1 MDSTQ
6 KNTHWALVT
15 GASAGIGSEFA
26 RQLAARG
33 VNLVL
38 SARRLD
44 RLTALADE
52 LKAKH
57 AVAIECIS
65 ADLADPAAARALVEQ
80 IHHRGIAIDV
90 LINNAGYGV
99 PGKLTAPTWQQHA
112 DFIQVLMTAPVELCY
127 LLLPGMQQ
135 RSYGRIVN
143 VASLAGHMPSSAG
156 NTLYGAAKAFLIKF
170 SQSLALE
177 NSSRGIHVCALCPG
191 FTRSEFHDVSGARG
205 VVSKMPDFM
214 WMNADVVVRQGL
226 DAVERGDVVYI
237 NGRVNRLMRFFGK
250 HLPDR
255 MALKLIQRQSKRFR
269 VQDGK

>member
-1 MDSTQ
+1 MNTSR
-6 KNTHWALVT
+6 KNGHWALVT
-15 GASAGIGSEFA
+15 GASAGIGTAFA
-26 RQLAARG
+26 RELANRG

-44 RLTALADE
+44 RLNALADE

-57 AVAIECIS
+57 AVAIECIA
-65 ADLADPAAARALVEQ
+65 ADLADLAAARTLVEK
-80 IHHRGIAIDV
+80 IHQRGIAIDV

-99 PGKLTAPTWQQHA
+99 AGKLTTPPWQAHA

-135 RSYGRIVN
+135 RGYGRIIN
-143 VASLAGHMPSSAG
+143 VASLAGHMPGSAG

-177 NSSRGIHVCALCPG
+177 NQRRGIHVCALCPG
-191 FTRSEFHDVSGARG
+191 FTRSEFHDVSGARAI
-205 VVSKMPDFM
+205 VSKMPAFM
-214 WMNADVVVRQGL
+214 WMNADVVARQGL
-226 DAVERGDVVYI
+226 KAVERGDIVYI
-237 NGRVNRLMRFFGK
+237 NGRVNRLLRFFGK

-255 MALKLIQRQSKRFR
+255 IALNMIQRQSKHFR
-269 VQDGK
+269 LQD

>member
-1 MDSTQ
+1 MNLSQ

-26 RQLAARG
+26 RELASRG

-44 RLTALADE
+44 RLNALADE
-52 LKAKH
+52 LKTKH
-57 AVAIECIS
+57 AVAIECIA
-65 ADLADPAAARALVEQ
+65 ADLADPTASRTLVEEIQ
-80 IHHRGIAIDV
+80 RRGIAIDV
-90 LINNAGYGV
+90 LVNNAGYGV
-99 PGKLTAPTWQQHA
+99 PGKLTAPAWQEHA

-127 LLLPGMQQ
+127 LLLPCMQQ
-135 RSYGRIVN
+135 RGYGRIIN
-143 VASLAGHMPSSAG
+143 VASLAGHMPGSAG

-177 NSSRGIHVCALCPG
+177 NSGRGIHVCALCPG
-191 FTRSEFHDVSGARG
+191 FTRSEFHDVSGARS

-237 NGRVNRLMRFFGK
+237 NGRVNRLLRFFGK

-255 MALKLIQRQSKRFR
+255 MALKMIQRQSKRFR
-269 VQDGK
+269 VQEPK